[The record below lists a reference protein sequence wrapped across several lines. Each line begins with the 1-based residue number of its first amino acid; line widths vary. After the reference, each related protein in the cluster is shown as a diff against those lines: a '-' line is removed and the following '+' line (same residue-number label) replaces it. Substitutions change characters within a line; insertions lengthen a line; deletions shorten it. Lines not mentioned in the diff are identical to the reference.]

1 MELKIYYGREGCEG
15 CVLLGLARLLVLMS
29 TPPDPSDAAS
39 STAQAMTLSSQTGAK
54 DACECGDD
62 EYQLRVQCY
71 QLYSFAVFGGL
82 LVSLQNARP
91 VLAPHAY
98 LPGLRRSKPLPYFF
112 ADGKRENGTLC
123 WGFPSG
129 TYTSRG

>member
-1 MELKIYYGREGCEG
+1 
-15 CVLLGLARLLVLMS
+15 
-29 TPPDPSDAAS
+29 
-39 STAQAMTLSSQTGAK
+39 MTLSSQTGAK

-62 EYQLRVQCY
+62 EYQLARCNAI
-71 QLYSFAVFGGL
+71 SFSSSSVFGGL

-91 VLAPHAY
+91 VLAPYTY

-123 WGFPSG
+123 CGFPSG
-129 TYTSRG
+129 TYTSRGYVVFPLLQMGGLKATSTR